1 MTGDRLVERVR
12 EICLALP
19 GTSEKLSHG
28 AQSFFVK
35 QQYLAVR
42 ADGHHGNLR
51 PQLWCAAPAGVQ
63 AEVVADDPDRF
74 FVPPYVG
81 GRGWIGVYLDGDV
94 DWDELAAI
102 AAEAHAT
109 VTSR

>member
-1 MTGDRLVERVR
+1 M
-12 EICLALP
+12 ALP
-19 GTSEKLSHG
+19 GTDEKLSHG
-28 AQSFFVK
+28 AQSFFVE
-35 QQYLAVR
+35 QHYLAVR
-42 ADGHHGNLR
+42 ADGHHQNPR

-94 DWDELAAI
+94 DWGEIAAV

-109 VTSR
+109 VT